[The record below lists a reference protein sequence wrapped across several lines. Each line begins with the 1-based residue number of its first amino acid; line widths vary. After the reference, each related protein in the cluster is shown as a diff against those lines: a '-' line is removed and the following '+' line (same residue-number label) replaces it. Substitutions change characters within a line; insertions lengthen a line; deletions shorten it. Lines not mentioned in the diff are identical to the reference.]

1 MHQSN
6 DFNFLIFFLQD
17 LPMLSTR
24 WVKNEGILVTDAAHL
39 AVNYLNSGTLFTG
52 WPHQFYI
59 HKKKLKGL
67 RG

>member
-1 MHQSN
+1 
-6 DFNFLIFFLQD
+6 
-17 LPMLSTR
+17 MLSTR

>member
-39 AVNYLNSGTLFTG
+39 AVNYLNSDTSSQGGPINFTS
-52 WPHQFYI
+52 I
-59 HKKKLKGL
+59 KKS
-67 RG
+67 